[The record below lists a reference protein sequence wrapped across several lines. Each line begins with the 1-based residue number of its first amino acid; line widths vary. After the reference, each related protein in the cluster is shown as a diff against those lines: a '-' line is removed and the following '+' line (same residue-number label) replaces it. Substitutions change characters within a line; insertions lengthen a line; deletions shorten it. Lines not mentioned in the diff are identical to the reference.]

1 MLVTICLGAILDL
14 EFVWRHLS
22 SDATSTTAS
31 PSQAVLLC
39 SMPSV
44 SGRCDLHPLN
54 TVWERCRFRL
64 VEAVTLAAC
73 QLEVSCVVST
83 VSVVCRTTMGVYPP
97 IAGGMHALESKS
109 IRL

>member
-1 MLVTICLGAILDL
+1 MWNLFGAIC
-14 EFVWRHLS
+14 HLIQRP
-22 SDATSTTAS
+22 TGS

-64 VEAVTLAAC
+64 VEVVTLAASRFD
-73 QLEVSCVVST
+73 VAFVV
-83 VSVVCRTTMGVYPP
+83 
-97 IAGGMHALESKS
+97 
-109 IRL
+109 

>member
-1 MLVTICLGAILDL
+1 MLVTICPGANLDV

-22 SDATSTTAS
+22 SDSTSTGS

-64 VEAVTLAAC
+64 VEVVTLAAC
-73 QLEVSCVVST
+73 QLEVSCVV
-83 VSVVCRTTMGVYPP
+83 
-97 IAGGMHALESKS
+97 
-109 IRL
+109 

>member
-1 MLVTICLGAILDL
+1 MIVTIYPGAILDL
-14 EFVWRHLS
+14 EFVWRDLS
-22 SDATSTTAS
+22 SDSTSTGS

-64 VEAVTLAAC
+64 VEAATLPAC

-83 VSVVCRTTMGVYPP
+83 VSVVCQTTMDVSVC
-97 IAGGMHALESKS
+97 MHSSQKAYASDLWV
-109 IRL
+109 